1 MTDSLNDIR
10 KSIIGRRFKIDPL
23 TEIGWNFTF
32 DSQLYH
38 FDKTKMLI
46 KVLISVLIP
55 GSKSNKDFAPAVA
68 PVANVSTPVG
78 RDAILQCFVSIP
90 KSINN
95 IDAIRVSFNIW

>member
-1 MTDSLNDIR
+1 
-10 KSIIGRRFKIDPL
+10 
-23 TEIGWNFTF
+23 
-32 DSQLYH
+32 
-38 FDKTKMLI
+38 MLI

-55 GSKSNKDFAPAVA
+55 GSKSNKEFAPAVA

-95 IDAIRVSFNIW
+95 IDAIRVSFSIWYSFNFNSCFLDRMDQSQNERYFNYG